1 MKRCLAVSLSLIMV
15 LCAARAF
22 AAQPLGGPPEAEAGK
37 WAISGGYF
45 YSQDKWTSS
54 TLSGN
59 FDPKV
64 STNSYFGQA
73 AYGVARGWD
82 VYLRAGGIDA
92 KLVQSDVDFK
102 ADGQFFVALGTHGT
116 LFEKKDW
123 HLALGPIA
131 NVAYYS
137 NWTDRATS
145 ILAATAGTGLNAIT
159 VKDHYSANVGIGFRW
174 TPIEFLTIYGG
185 PFYNYESA
193 KLQASGFVRGIPFS
207 GSGNNISADKS
218 FGSRLGVQIPIIK
231 NMLSVNLE
239 AQMKDYF
246 GGGGWLT
253 YSF

>member
-1 MKRCLAVSLSLIMV
+1 MKCILSVSLALIMV
-15 LCAARAF
+15 LFAAGAF
-22 AAQPLGGPPEAEAGK
+22 AAQPLGGPIDAQPGK
-37 WAISGGYF
+37 WGGSVGYF
-45 YSQDKWTSS
+45 YSQDRWTSN
-54 TLSGN
+54 TISGD
-59 FDPKV
+59 FDPKI
-64 STNSYFGQA
+64 TTYTYFGQL
-73 AYGVARGWD
+73 AYGVAKGWD
-82 VYLRAGGIDA
+82 VYVRGGVLDA
-92 KLVQSDVDFK
+92 KLVQSNADFTSNGK
-102 ADGQFFVALGTHGT
+102 YFVGLGTHGT

-218 FGSRLGVQIPIIK
+218 FGSRLGIRIPFKDQFSI
-231 NMLSVNLE
+231 NLE

-246 GGGGWLT
+246 GAGGWLT
-253 YSF
+253 FNF